1 METLQIIYLIL
12 ALVGGLFLVI
22 SIFGGDADADIDLD
36 VGNVDFDISDA
47 ESPSESVTIF
57 SLRTLATFL
66 LGAGIA
72 GWTSFNNGAPLGW
85 QIFWGFFTGAI
96 IAFLYYLVM
105 RGLYSLQGSSTPTA
119 SELIGKQGIITI
131 PTTTTGV
138 AQVRISTK
146 NGNVEFTC
154 KEKDNKILKQND
166 TVKITS
172 TKMGLGTLGVEK
184 I

>member
-1 METLQIIYLIL
+1 METLQIIYLVL
-12 ALVGGLFLVI
+12 SLVGGLFLVI
-22 SIFGGDADADIDLD
+22 SIFGGDVDADIDLD

-47 ESPSESVTIF
+47 ESPAESVTIF

-85 QIFWGFFTGAI
+85 QIFWGFFAGAL

-105 RGLYSLQGSSTPTA
+105 RGLYSLQGSSTPSA

-131 PTTTTGV
+131 PTTSTGV
-138 AQVRISTK
+138 AQVRLATK
-146 NGNVEFTC
+146 NGNVEYTC
-154 KEKDNKILKQND
+154 KEVKGKKLDQND
-166 TVKITS
+166 VVKVTS
-172 TKMGLGTLGVEK
+172 ASMV
-184 I
+184 